1 MGQAIWLQLHF
12 NHFSF
17 VLTAS
22 WLALSPTA
30 TPDIVPL
37 LAAALMQNQVES
49 LKSKGVAAEYLSSTK
64 TEAERRGT
72 LMQLQTTPPSIKLL
86 FVTPELLATDR

>member
-1 MGQAIWLQLHF
+1 
-12 NHFSF
+12 
-17 VLTAS
+17 
-22 WLALSPTA
+22 
-30 TPDIVPL
+30 
-37 LAAALMQNQVES
+37 MQNQVES